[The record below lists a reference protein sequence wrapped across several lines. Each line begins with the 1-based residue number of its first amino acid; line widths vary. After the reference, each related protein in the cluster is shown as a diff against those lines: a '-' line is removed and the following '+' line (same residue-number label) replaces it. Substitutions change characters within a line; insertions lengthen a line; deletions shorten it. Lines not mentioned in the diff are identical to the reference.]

1 MFQCLVRSSFLATER
16 ESLVTAC
23 WKKCEGANQDDDD
36 DDDDE
41 EEEEE
46 LLDVTEFYETWS

>member
-36 DDDDE
+36 DDDDDD
-41 EEEEE
+41 EEE